1 MEASRRISLYLADDH
16 PMYLEGLA
24 RAAKERPDLELVGQS
39 RDGRQA
45 LADIGRLQPSVA
57 LIDMRMPGLGG
68 SELLTAVKRD
78 GLATRI
84 VFLSAYGEADL
95 VYSAIV
101 NGAAGYLSKEADRN
115 TIFDGVAAAARGEV
129 VLSPDF
135 QTEFVA
141 EIRRREAAERPL
153 LTSREQEVLRL
164 TAEGHSAPDIARQL
178 HLSPTTV
185 KSYLQNVYEKLGV
198 SDRAAA
204 VAAAMRRGL
213 LE

>member
-101 NGAAGYLSKEADRN
+101 NRAAGYLSKEADRN
-115 TIFDGVAAAARGEV
+115 TISTVSPPPLAARSFSRPISNRVRRGDPETGG
-129 VLSPDF
+129 SRATAPDF
-135 QTEFVA
+135 SRA
-141 EIRRREAAERPL
+141 RGPAPHGRR
-153 LTSREQEVLRL
+153 S
-164 TAEGHSAPDIARQL
+164 
-178 HLSPTTV
+178 
-185 KSYLQNVYEKLGV
+185 LG
-198 SDRAAA
+198 A
-204 VAAAMRRGL
+204 
-213 LE
+213 